1 MNWEKIFKQF
11 GFCRPGGDETGPT
24 SASRSRVSLGPA
36 AEGKVQALAGAA
48 SSVAGPA
55 SAGAPPESLPPRTGA
70 QEVRS
75 PGEPSWL
82 LRRSDQA
89 VVAALVVLGGL
100 GMVVWAHCQADPEE
114 GLVDIDQAEPLQAD
128 FRVDINQAS
137 WPELAQLPGIG
148 PALARR
154 IVEYRLSKGPFR
166 CVKDLDKV
174 PGIGPKKLEQIQP
187 YLFSLPEECPSQPAQ
202 SP

>member
-1 MNWEKIFKQF
+1 
-11 GFCRPGGDETGPT
+11 
-24 SASRSRVSLGPA
+24 
-36 AEGKVQALAGAA
+36 
-48 SSVAGPA
+48 
-55 SAGAPPESLPPRTGA
+55 
-70 QEVRS
+70 
-75 PGEPSWL
+75 
-82 LRRSDQA
+82 
-89 VVAALVVLGGL
+89 
-100 GMVVWAHCQADPEE
+100 MVVWAHCQADPEE